1 VLEVLVRGG
10 QVVDGAGHGPVPADV
25 GVAGGRVVE
34 VAPPGAL
41 AGAGVEIDATGRYVL
56 PGFVDAHSHADGAV
70 FDPEVQL
77 ALLRQGVTTVVVGQ
91 DGVSYAP
98 APSATRAYV
107 DAYFGALNGPHPV
120 AELPTVGDLLASYDG
135 AVAVN
140 VAALVPHG
148 TVRHAVLGLADRA
161 PDRDELALMRAAVER
176 GLADGAVGL
185 STGLE
190 YVPGRFADTTEL
202 TALSAPVAA
211 AGAVYVSHL
220 RGYEKK
226 TPAAVAEARAI
237 AAGSGVAVHLSHYHG
252 PAATLAGLVD
262 EARAAGVDVTF
273 DSYPYTRGCSLLA
286 MVLMPPWVQEV
297 GVAEASDRLAD
308 PAVRKALVDDWLP
321 GLPARLG
328 WDGTWAERITLAAVG
343 APEYGWAEGLTLAA
357 AAREAGV
364 GGAGGGQQGG
374 GPAEFAAELLAA
386 SRLAVSAV
394 FAFPSA
400 TGEDDMRALLRH
412 PAHLAGSDG
421 IFAAGHP
428 HPRACGTFARLLG
441 RHTREL
447 GDYTWAEA
455 AEHLA
460 GAAARYG
467 LAGRGQVRVGYAA
480 DLAVVDPAAVA
491 DSATYDRPRLLAN
504 GVADVL
510 VNGVPVVAGG
520 ALTGARPGRGLRRG

>member
-1 VLEVLVRGG
+1 MLEVLVRGG
-10 QVVDGAGHGPVPADV
+10 QVVDGAGRGPVPADV
-25 GVAGGRVVE
+25 GVAAGRVVA
-34 VAPPGAL
+34 VAPPGTL
-41 AGAGVEIDATGRYVL
+41 AGAATEIDATGRYVL

-70 FDPEVQL
+70 FDPDVQL

-91 DGVSYAP
+91 DGVGYAP
-98 APSATRAYV
+98 APPPTRAYV

-120 AELPTVGDLLASYDG
+120 AALPTVGELLAGYDG

-148 TVRHAVLGLADRA
+148 TVRHAVLDLADRP
-161 PDRDELALMRAAVER
+161 PDRDELARMRAAVER

-190 YVPGRFADTTEL
+190 YVPGRFADTAEL
-202 TALSAPVAA
+202 TALCAPVAA

-220 RGYEKK
+220 RGYEER

-252 PAATLAGLVD
+252 PAATLAPLVD
-262 EARAAGVDVTF
+262 SARAAGLDVTF

-297 GVAEASDRLAD
+297 GVAAACDRLAD
-308 PAVRKALVDDWLP
+308 PAVRKALVEDWLP
-321 GLPARLG
+321 GVPARLG
-328 WDGTWAERITLAAVG
+328 WDGAWADRITLAGVG
-343 APEYGWAEGLTLAA
+343 SREYRWAEGLTLAA
-357 AAREAGV
+357 AAREAGI
-364 GGAGGGQQGG
+364 G
-374 GPAEFAAELLAA
+374 GPAEFAAEVLAA

-428 HPRACGTFARLLG
+428 HPRAWGTFARLLG

-460 GAAARYG
+460 GRAAARYG

-480 DLAVVDPAAVA
+480 DLVVVDPAAVA
-491 DSATYDRPRLLAN
+491 DTATYDRPRSVAT

>member
-1 VLEVLVRGG
+1 MLEVLVRGG

-25 GVAGGRVVE
+25 GVAGGLVAE
-34 VAPPGAL
+34 VAPPGSLPA
-41 AGAGVEIDATGRYVL
+41 AGTVIDATGRYVL

-70 FDPEVQL
+70 FDPDVQA

-98 APSATRAYV
+98 AGPVTRAYV
-107 DAYFGALNGPHPV
+107 DSYFGALNGPHPV
-120 AELPTVGDLLASYDG
+120 AELPTLAALLAGYDHR
-135 AVAVN
+135 VAVN

-161 PDRDELALMRAAVER
+161 PDPGELARMRVLVEA

-190 YVPGRFADTTEL
+190 YVPGRFADTAEL
-202 TALSAPVAA
+202 AALCAPVAA

-220 RGYEKK
+220 RGYEER
-226 TPAAVAEARAI
+226 TPAAVAEARDI
-237 AAGSGVAVHLSHYHG
+237 AARSGVAVHLSHYHG
-252 PAATLAGLVD
+252 PAGTLAGLVD
-262 EARAAGVDVTF
+262 AARAAGAEVTF

-297 GVAEASDRLAD
+297 GVDAATDRLAD
-308 PAVRKALVDDWLP
+308 PATRKALAADWLP

-328 WDGTWAERITLAAVG
+328 WDSSWAERITLAGVG
-343 APEYGWAEGLTLAA
+343 APEYRWAEGRTLAA
-357 AAREAGV
+357 AARAAGA
-364 GGAGGGQQGG
+364 AGPG
-374 GPAEFAAELLAA
+374 EFAAEVLAA

-421 IFAAGHP
+421 IFAGGCP
-428 HPRACGTFARLLG
+428 HPRAWGTFARLLG

-460 GAAARYG
+460 GRAAARYG
-467 LAGRGQVRVGYAA
+467 LAGRGQVRAGYAA
-480 DLAVVDPAAVA
+480 DLVVLDPAAVA
-491 DSATYDRPRLLAN
+491 DTATYDRPRSLAT

-520 ALTGARPGRGLRRG
+520 TPTGALPGRGLRRG